1 MQARHAEPLIF
12 TAPLVKYPLQMIAP
26 RIFFSGRMG
35 ESMSEKLMFAHIAFV
50 VYIPGACQLPSR
62 VASREG
68 AYEEADGER

>member
-1 MQARHAEPLIF
+1 MECLHYCEVGRIGF
-12 TAPLVKYPLQMIAP
+12 YKYSIK
-26 RIFFSGRMG
+26 
-35 ESMSEKLMFAHIAFV
+35 SMLEKLMFAHIAFV